1 MMMPT
6 PFKAQRKTLQLLCL
20 TAGLL
25 MLNSCARQ
33 FSVSVNQNVLY
44 DPRPSSGLIRVDDPG
59 LQSCI
64 NVTVRQ
70 RDVSDIADITVLACP
85 QLEITSLAGLEA
97 VSSLRFIDL
106 AGNELETLDG
116 LRRMERL
123 TSVNAP
129 DNQLK
134 DISGILVLNTLTS
147 AVLTGNPDIPCDQ
160 LEGLQQ
166 KLGQNLIRSPQCR
179 R

>member
-1 MMMPT
+1 MTIT
-6 PFKAQRKTLQLLCL
+6 PRQLFRRATLQIVCMSACLL
-20 TAGLL
+20 T
-25 MLNSCARQ
+25 LNSCARQ

-44 DPRPSSGLIRVDDPG
+44 DPRPASGLIRVADPG

-70 RDVSDIADITVLACP
+70 REISDITDITVLACP
-85 QLEITSLAGLEA
+85 QLEISSLAGLEA
-97 VSSLRFIDL
+97 VASLRFIDL

-116 LRRMERL
+116 LRRLERL

-129 DNQLK
+129 NNLLK
-134 DISGILVLNTLTS
+134 DISGILALNSLTS
-147 AVLTGNPDIPCDQ
+147 AVLTDNPDIPCDQ
-160 LEGLQQ
+160 LESLQQ

>member
-1 MMMPT
+1 MTIPS
-6 PFKAQRKTLQLLCL
+6 FVISHGKAFQLLCL

-25 MLNSCARQ
+25 VLSGCARQ

-44 DPRPSSGLIRVDDPG
+44 DPRPSSGLVRVEDPG

-70 RDVSDIADITVLACP
+70 REVSDITDITVLACP
-85 QLEITSLAGLEA
+85 QLEITSLTGLEA
-97 VSSLRFIDL
+97 LSSLRFIDL

-129 DNQLK
+129 DNLLK
-134 DISGILVLNTLTS
+134 DIAGIMTLNSLTS

-160 LEGLQQ
+160 LESLQQ